1 MKKMVKRFTG
11 DILDVSLTGVT
22 LGQVGSTFTGSL
34 SGIGNATQSILATG
48 TLVRTGKRHK
58 LL

>member
-1 MKKMVKRFTG
+1 MKKMIKRFTG
-11 DILDVSLTGVT
+11 DVLDINLTGVT
-22 LGQVGSTFTGSL
+22 LGQVGTNFTGSL